1 MVRNTKGGNKG
12 KKIKRCRTAPS
23 QKSMRYAE
31 SGEMYARVINTFG
44 HGMAAVICDDG
55 KERLLI
61 IRKKFKGRNKRDNG
75 VFLHSIVLVGMREW
89 EVVAEKK
96 KQKVDLLFVYS
107 KDNVIQLKKKQDIN
121 RIIFGEKEE
130 DSVVE
135 FEKDYEEPEELN
147 KILTPSE
154 NEVVRDESD
163 NWLDDMIDDI

>member
-23 QKSMRYAE
+23 QKKMRYAE
-31 SGEMYARVINTFG
+31 SGEMYGRVTHTFG
-44 HGMAAVICDDG
+44 YGMAQVLCDDG

-75 VFLHSIVLVGMREW
+75 VFIHSILLVGKREW
-89 EVVAEKK
+89 EVVSEKK

-107 KDNVIQLKKKQDIN
+107 KDNVVQLKKKQDIN

-135 FEKDYEEPEELN
+135 FEKDYEEPVALNEILIPEEN
-147 KILTPSE
+147 ASSK
-154 NEVVRDESD
+154 DETD
-163 NWLDDMIDDI
+163 WLEDMIDEI

>member
-23 QKSMRYAE
+23 QKNMRYAE
-31 SGEMYARVINTFG
+31 KGEMYGRVTNTFG
-44 HGMAAVICDDG
+44 HGMAQVICDDG

-75 VFLHSIVLVGMREW
+75 VFMHSIVLVGKREW
-89 EVVAEKK
+89 EVVSEKK

-107 KDNVIQLKKKQDIN
+107 KDNVVQLKKKQDIN

-130 DSVVE
+130 ESVVE
-135 FEKDYEEPEELN
+135 FEKDYEEPEALN
-147 KILTPSE
+147 KILTPGE
-154 NEVVRDESD
+154 NETSKDEND
-163 NWLDDMIDDI
+163 WLEEMIDDI